1 MIRSRLVMVILCSSI
16 LLVSCSRYKRN
27 ENAYVYA
34 KAGQPFVVPRG
45 ATAPVQQPYYPVPSS
60 ANLGGGRVSIV
71 PPGSKIQQYRDEKKK
86 PRQPLQKM
94 DAPEQSS

>member
-1 MIRSRLVMVILCSSI
+1 VISSRLIMVVLCSSI
-16 LLVSCSRYKRN
+16 LMVSCSRYKRN

-45 ATAPVQQPYYPVPSS
+45 VTAPVQQPYYPVPSS
-60 ANLGGGRVSIV
+60 ANLGSGRVSLV
-71 PPGSKIQQYRDEKKK
+71 PPGSQIQQYRDEKKK
-86 PRQPLQKM
+86 PKQQLQKI